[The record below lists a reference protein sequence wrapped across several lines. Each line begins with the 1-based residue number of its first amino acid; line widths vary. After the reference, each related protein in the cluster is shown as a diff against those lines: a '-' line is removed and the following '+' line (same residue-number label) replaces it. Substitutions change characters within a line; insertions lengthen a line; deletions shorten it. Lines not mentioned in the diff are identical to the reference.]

1 MKRTDFSYHLPEDRI
16 AQQPVE
22 PRDASRMMVLNRADR
37 SVSHYEFRDIVDLVP
52 ENTMLVVNNTRVFP
66 ARLHLQKVETGALIE
81 IFLLRQLDGAGVR
94 WRCLVR
100 PSKRVKPGTELAF
113 PDGEKLVIEQ
123 VLGEG
128 IHEVALT
135 GDKPFDRI
143 QRYGETPLPPY
154 IKREQPREE
163 DRTRYQTVFAEKTG
177 AVAAPTAGFHFTP
190 RILHALADR
199 GVPVEKVTLY
209 VGLGTF
215 RPVSVDDV
223 RDHQMDS
230 ERYEIDQQTA
240 SALND
245 WKAKGGK
252 VMAVGTTAV
261 RTLEGCMAKY
271 GDIRPVVDETEIF
284 IYPPYKFRFVDTML
298 TNFHLPES
306 TLIML
311 VSAFAGREFV
321 LDAYRQAVE
330 ERYRFYSYGDCMLI
344 L

>member
-1 MKRTDFSYHLPEDRI
+1 MKRTEFSYHLPGDRI

-22 PRDASRMMVLNRADR
+22 PRDVARMMVLNRADR
-37 SVSHYEFRDIVDLVP
+37 SVSHHIFRDILELVP
-52 ENTMLVVNNTRVFP
+52 DNTMLVVNNTRVFP
-66 ARLHLQKVETGALIE
+66 ARLHLQKAETGALIE
-81 IFLLRQLDGAGVR
+81 VFLLRQMDGNGAR

-100 PSKRVKPGTELAF
+100 PAKRVKPGTELAF
-113 PDGEKLVIEQ
+113 PDGDKLVIEQ

-128 IHEVALT
+128 VHEVAIT
-135 GDKPFDRI
+135 GERPFDRI

-190 RILHALADR
+190 RVLHGLKER

-223 RDHQMDS
+223 RDHRMDS
-230 ERYEIDQQTA
+230 ERYEIDEQTA
-240 SALND
+240 ARLND
-245 WKAKGGK
+245 WKSKGGR

-271 GDIRPVVDETEIF
+271 GEIRPVVDETDIF
-284 IYPPYKFRFVDTML
+284 IYPPYEFRFVDTML

-330 ERYRFYSYGDCMLI
+330 EGYRFYSYGDCMLI